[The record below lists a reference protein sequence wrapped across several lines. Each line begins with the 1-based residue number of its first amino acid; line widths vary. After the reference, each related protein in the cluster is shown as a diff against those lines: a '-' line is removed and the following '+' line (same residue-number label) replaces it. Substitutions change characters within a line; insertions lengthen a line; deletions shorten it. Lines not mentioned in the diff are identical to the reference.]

1 MNAPPTPIRYHAVS
15 MELAAFLDGRY
26 VEMRVLTD
34 HGEIVTI
41 ACDKNSIFAVQR
53 HIQQL
58 GRECPEISTW
68 MTVKDEASI
77 RECDLNSYEAT
88 LSEGWPASAHEA

>member
-34 HGEIVTI
+34 SGETVTI
-41 ACDKNSIFAVQR
+41 ACDKNSIFAIQR

-68 MTVKDEASI
+68 KTVKGEESLRQRGQSPYA
-77 RECDLNSYEAT
+77 AA
-88 LSEGWPASAHEA
+88 LSEGWPASPHGA